1 MFQRHPIGLH
11 LRRRRHGCSSK
22 RRIQALR
29 RRRVRGANGAIG
41 GRGQA
46 VTSWLRADD
55 TRGWRKSAGP
65 SVSYGC
71 RGCIDGW
78 RRPAEVVCAITASF
92 GRGRERHMA
101 VAAGVT
107 IDARVAPF
115 KDLGVVMARSNAEAT
130 MFGDAW
136 RAA

>member
-1 MFQRHPIGLH
+1 
-11 LRRRRHGCSSK
+11 
-22 RRIQALR
+22 
-29 RRRVRGANGAIG
+29 
-41 GRGQA
+41 
-46 VTSWLRADD
+46 
-55 TRGWRKSAGP
+55 
-65 SVSYGC
+65 
-71 RGCIDGW
+71 
-78 RRPAEVVCAITASF
+78 
-92 GRGRERHMA
+92 MA